1 MVTESFYKDVIKF
14 ADSTDIYGWNRS
26 TDLFLINWWCR
37 MRSYQVNFVHE
48 SDHQAG
54 FVIGMRTMGLV
65 YKNLHWLVVEPP
77 SWKIWVR
84 QWEGWHPNI
93 MEKKNHLW
101 NHQPVQNWMILFVQ
115 MLVYVCI
122 NIPAPWWAVI
132 WELRVLSW
140 ILQQFSWGRL
150 TGNPGFCGNWFP
162 FSKCSQKHPTLG
174 FLGCK

>member
-1 MVTESFYKDVIKF
+1 MKSFHRPFFNQLVMPNEIIPGEFCPRIRSPGWVCYRHANHGAGIQKPTLVGGWATILKNM
-14 ADSTDIYGWNRS
+14 SSSMGRMTSQHYG
-26 TDLFLINWWCR
+26 
-37 MRSYQVNFVHE
+37 
-48 SDHQAG
+48 
-54 FVIGMRTMGLV
+54 
-65 YKNLHWLVVEPP
+65 
-77 SWKIWVR
+77 
-84 QWEGWHPNI
+84 
-93 MEKKNHLW
+93 KKNHLW

>member
-93 MEKKNHLW
+93 MEKKSSLKPPTSTKLDDFVRANVGICMYKYSSTMVSCYMGVTSTKLD
-101 NHQPVQNWMILFVQ
+101 PPTVQLGKT
-115 MLVYVCI
+115 YRK
-122 NIPAPWWAVI
+122 P
-132 WELRVLSW
+132 W
-140 ILQQFSWGRL
+140 ILWKLVSFLQMFPKTPNSWVSGM
-150 TGNPGFCGNWFP
+150 
-162 FSKCSQKHPTLG
+162 
-174 FLGCK
+174 